1 MVDSNNEQDFSILFG
16 ISVNSSEN
24 RIEIQ
29 QLGVMHIV
37 HLSYATQNLYCE
49 IMSETQMDWF
59 TRILNHTPIFELIKT
74 R

>member
-1 MVDSNNEQDFSILFG
+1 MVDSNDEQDFSILFG

-29 QLGVMHIV
+29 QLGLVHIV
-37 HLSYATQNLYCE
+37 HLSYATQNLYRE

-59 TRILNHTPIFELIKT
+59 TRILYHTPIFELIKT

>member
-49 IMSETQMDWF
+49 IMSETQMNWF